1 MLAGDRRIGRQGS
14 VAPQAGAIYGW
25 VGAPLLP
32 GGRNN
37 QKGSRRPCDP
47 QVTVERKMRMMPVK
61 TKPTFR
67 RLWVKFPMWGIGLR
81 MRVLHG
87 DPDVW
92 FTVSHE
98 PTDGSPWG
106 QTRAYSSGAAPVGP
120 TSVRY
125 IAEAETRLRLDAVH
139 DYFVALRTAMAGR
152 RVYSLYVMCRSTIE
166 ACAFATWVFDP
177 EAEPSE
183 RLLRGLMLGEH
194 SLKNRLQ
201 SLRRFDRLCPGEM
214 DSAYLSDVAR
224 ATSDVEARLGEI
236 KRAVEAIR
244 ADIAPTTG
252 PGGER
257 SLTVPSPTRRISE
270 MLVEDIGMPQ
280 GWDAYHR
287 LSGVAHSEGLA
298 IFDTWSI
305 DGRKPSIDYYSLL
318 VYLHLA
324 LCSVA
329 FSLGRRA
336 ACWGEPHKSA
346 GLEKIIKRIERVIEG
361 ELGVRLL

>member
-1 MLAGDRRIGRQGS
+1 
-14 VAPQAGAIYGW
+14 
-25 VGAPLLP
+25 
-32 GGRNN
+32 
-37 QKGSRRPCDP
+37 
-47 QVTVERKMRMMPVK
+47 MRMMPVK
-61 TKPTFR
+61 TKPTSR
-67 RLWVKFPMWGIGLR
+67 RLWVKIPMWEIGLR

-98 PTDGSPWG
+98 PADGSPWG
-106 QTRAYSSGAAPVGP
+106 QTRAYSCGLAPVGS

-125 IAEAETRLRLDAVH
+125 IVEPEAQLRLDAVH

-166 ACAFATWVFDP
+166 ACAFAAWVFDP

-183 RLLRGLMLGEH
+183 RLLRGLMLTEQ
-194 SLKNRLQ
+194 SFDQRLK
-201 SLRRFDRLCPGEM
+201 SLRQFDRRCPGEL

-224 ATSDVEARLGEI
+224 ATSEVETRLGEI
-236 KRAVEAIR
+236 KRAVGGIR
-244 ADIAPTTG
+244 ADIASTKDPADK
-252 PGGER
+252 R
-257 SLTVPSPTRRISE
+257 SVAVPSSTDRVSE

-287 LSGVAHSEGLA
+287 LSGVAHSEGIA
-298 IFDTWSI
+298 ISGTWNM

-318 VYLHLA
+318 EYLHLA

-346 GLEKIIKRIERVIEG
+346 GLEKIIKRIEHVIEG
-361 ELGVRLL
+361 EPGVTLL